1 MKHVLVVED
10 DLSLR
15 LLFVELLIEEG
26 FLPTAVGSVEEAL
39 AAIRCDRY
47 DSLLL
52 DMRLGRRLA
61 SEVLEALACA
71 GDGPAVVAMSASAQE
86 VEIARRFGV
95 PFVSKP
101 LTIEVVISA
110 LATAR
115 RPSKSSLS

>member
-10 DLSLR
+10 DPSLR
-15 LLFVELLIEEG
+15 LLFVDLLIEEG

-39 AAIRCDRY
+39 AAIQNERY

-52 DMRLGRRLA
+52 DMRLGRRSA
-61 SEVLEALACA
+61 CEVLEALASA

-101 LTIEVVISA
+101 FTIEVIFAA

-115 RPSKSSLS
+115 PASKPS